1 MKIEMKQYF
10 LLIMSTFLI
19 GSCGDKVPEYNT
31 EIDAK
36 EMQDYIYYLASDEL
50 QGRLPGSE
58 GDKAAA
64 HYVCSKFQDAG
75 LKLLGEGGY
84 QYFEVTTGIKVGE
97 HNSLHIGDSTYLL
110 DEDFTPLS
118 FSGSGEVNADIVFA
132 GYGFSI
138 NNDTLKWDDY
148 SDMEVKDRWVLVF
161 RADPDLD
168 NVASP
173 LSQFST
179 DRYKVMNAMDHGA
192 AGVLLVNTEDF
203 DAEDK
208 LEKLK
213 PERGIGSTK
222 IPVIQITRNVAQYII
237 SRADQSF
244 KDLELFYKH
253 QYGSASFS
261 VEVSVKGSVDL
272 QPEKTTT
279 QNVVGMIPGESEE
292 IIILG
297 AHFDHLG
304 MGGESSRA
312 PGISAVHY
320 GADDNASGIAMLI
333 EMAQKFSGTKPEST
347 LLFIAFGAEE
357 MGLLGSRYFVEN
369 PLVDM
374 DNVKAMFNFDMVGRL
389 KEDKSITI
397 SGTGTALETDSLLSL
412 GMDSIEFK
420 IGKSPGG
427 TGPSD
432 HSTFYSEGIP
442 VLYFTTGVHDQ
453 YHTPEDKADLI
464 NYAGMEKLGNSI
476 FNLLDLYINNQQALT
491 YQESVDPQRQ
501 GMRRRMKVTLGIVPD
516 FAENVEGLGVSGV
529 RSGGPA
535 YNAGMQK
542 GDVIKGIDDKAVTN
556 IYDYMHRMGN
566 YSAGDRITVEVDRD
580 GEKVL
585 LIIQL

>member
-1 MKIEMKQYF
+1 MKKYF
-10 LLIMSTFLI
+10 LLILSIYLI
-19 GSCGDKVPEYNT
+19 GSCGDKVSEFNT

-50 QGRLPGSE
+50 QGRLPGTE

-64 HYVCSKFQDAG
+64 HYIRSKFHEAG
-75 LKLLGEGGY
+75 LELLGEGGY
-84 QYFEVTTGIKVGE
+84 QYFEVTTGIKMGE
-97 HNSLHIGDSTYLL
+97 HNSLRIDGSAYQL
-110 DEDFTPLS
+110 DEDFVPLS
-118 FSGSGEVNADIVFA
+118 FSGSGETDAEVVFV

-138 NNDTLKWDDY
+138 NTDTLKWDDY
-148 SDMEVKDRWVLVF
+148 SGMEVKDKWVLVF

-192 AGVLLVNTEDF
+192 TGVLLVNTEDF

-222 IPVIQITRNVAQYII
+222 IPVIQITRDVADYILGKTNK
-237 SRADQSF
+237 SF
-244 KDLELFYKH
+244 KDLESLYKN
-253 QYGSASFS
+253 QYHSASFNTK
-261 VEVSVKGSVDL
+261 VNLAGIADL

-279 QNVVGMIPGESEE
+279 ANIVGLIPGESED
-292 IIILG
+292 IVVLG
-297 AHFDHLG
+297 AHYDHLG
-304 MGGESSRA
+304 MGGESSRS
-312 PGISAVHY
+312 PGVSAVHH
-320 GADDNASGIAMLI
+320 GADDNASGTAMLI
-333 EMAQKFSGTKPEST
+333 EMAQKFSATKPEST

-369 PLVDM
+369 PLINM

-389 KEDKSITI
+389 KEDNSITI
-397 SGTGTALETDSLLSL
+397 SGTGTALETDSLLSI
-412 GMDSIEFK
+412 GMDSTEFQ

-442 VLYFTTGVHDQ
+442 VLYFTTGVHDE

-542 GDVIKGIDDKAVTN
+542 GDIIKGIDDLAVTN

-566 YSAGDRITVEVDRD
+566 YSVGDRITVEVERE

-585 LIIQL
+585 LIVQL